1 MTIFER
7 QDDQGRWWI
16 LGLYP
21 EAAIPEHRAPRGKLL
36 AAARPAHIRVTGP
49 ITGHWNV
56 TEPDELRR
64 EAKRLLEAADALADE
79 QARLF

>member
-1 MTIFER
+1 MTF
-7 QDDQGRWWI
+7 QPGRVDGYL

-21 EAAIPEHRAPRGKLL
+21 EPATPEHRAPRGKLI

-49 ITGHWNV
+49 LTGSWPV